1 MGREVR
7 GRGHMLGHCRHHSR
21 LLGPGVRSTK
31 EMSHVSESG
40 RRRHIT
46 QEGIRLPG
54 AQLGSME
61 VLYAQR
67 RLRLGAGQLYC
78 VGKTGTQR

>member
-7 GRGHMLGHCRHHSR
+7 GRGHMLGHCCHHSR